1 MKKKSLGMAIIIFAI
16 LAIALLVLFGG
27 MSTKTP
33 YDMTIAS
40 DTETYLLDD
49 SLAEELSDA
58 EKSAKYTGY
67 LENTFADDI
76 AEAYPEV
83 KNVKVTLPEEEDA
96 AQIEISLDLTSSLA
110 EENLSQIAE
119 AVATAVGSSTTED
132 IVIQDTEGTILYT
145 K

>member
-67 LENTFADDI
+67 LENTLADDI
-76 AEAYPEV
+76 AEAYAEV

>member
-67 LENTFADDI
+67 LENTLADDI

-83 KNVKVTLPEEEDA
+83 KNVEVTLRD
-96 AQIEISLDLTSSLA
+96 
-110 EENLSQIAE
+110 LSQVAE